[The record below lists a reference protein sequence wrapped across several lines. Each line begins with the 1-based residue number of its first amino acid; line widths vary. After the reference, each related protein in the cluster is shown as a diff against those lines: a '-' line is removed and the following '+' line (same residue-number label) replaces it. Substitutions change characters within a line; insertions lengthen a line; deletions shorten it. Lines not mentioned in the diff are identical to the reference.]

1 MTSPQRP
8 LGDRARRG
16 ARTSRAEAGGHDGAG
31 RDGAGRDGAGQDHN
45 TGSGAAHGQPALD
58 IEDRRVARIRRPVD
72 LLQLVAD
79 GVGVALLVA
88 VGLLA
93 KASVTGVDTDVVQ
106 ASQRLHPII
115 GTLHVLAVLALV
127 LLPVALAVR
136 QLVRREARRLAEAVA
151 TGLGTGLLVDL
162 ANVLLRSSVAEPL
175 YRAIAPAAANP
186 SFAPLDAPLAGLIA
200 YTTIIDLRARPRW
213 RNALWLAVTVYAAA
227 SLAALHTTVLSV
239 LITLLLGRVAGLA
252 VRYAAG
258 SMSQRPSAQTIAAVL
273 QAAGHPLTELRRQA
287 EYASE
292 SRRYAAVQRDGE
304 RLDVVVFDRDQ
315 QAADALYRLYR
326 TLRLRDQVTR
336 RTPLSIDRAAE
347 RRVLM
352 AYAVADAGV
361 LTPRVRA
368 LVRAGPEALV
378 LATEAD
384 GGTTLAELGDR
395 LTDQQ
400 LAAVWDAVLQL
411 HAHRITHRTLTADR
425 IVIDGGRVR
434 LLDPG
439 GGDVAA
445 SELQRRLDLAQLL
458 AESATLV
465 GPERAAALAGRKLG
479 PGGLLALAPLLQPVV
494 LARSTRAYLRKHKD
508 VLLALRQRLLSG
520 APADGAELPP
530 VQLARVRPRTLVT
543 LVASIIAA
551 YLLLGQLAR
560 VNVGSLLRSA
570 DPIWI
575 VAAAGLSVLTYLAA
589 AWSLSGFVLE
599 RLSFRRT
606 VLAQLAGSFVTLVT
620 PAAVGGAALNVR
632 YLQRNKVPA
641 AAAAASVGVVQ
652 LVAFVLHAVLL
663 VVFVAITGARSHS
676 LSPPRWVYF
685 VVAAL
690 VVVALVVAA
699 VPRGRRALRARLAPA
714 LGQVLPRLLELVQRP
729 GKLAEGVGG
738 ALLLTASY
746 ILCLLACVLAL
757 GGSIAFSSA
766 AVVYLTGSALGA
778 AVPTPGGL
786 GAVEAALAAGLTAT
800 GMAAATAVS
809 AVLLFRL
816 LTFWLPVPVGWAAFG
831 YLQRRHAL

>member
-1 MTSPQRP
+1 MTPPQRP
-8 LGDRARRG
+8 RGAQARRG
-16 ARTSRAEAGGHDGAG
+16 GGTSRAEEAGPD
-31 RDGAGRDGAGQDHN
+31 
-45 TGSGAAHGQPALD
+45 GAAHGGAGHDGIAGAGLAQGPPALV

-93 KASVTGVDTDVVQ
+93 KASVSGVDTDVVK

-136 QLVRREARRLAEAVA
+136 QLVRREPRRLAEAVA
-151 TGLGTGLLVDL
+151 TGLGTGLLVGL
-162 ANVLLRSSVAEPL
+162 ANLVLRSSVAEPL

-213 RNALWLAVTVYAAA
+213 RNALWLAVALYVAA

-258 SMSQRPSAQTIAAVL
+258 SMSQRPSAAAIAAAL
-273 QAAGHPLTELRRQA
+273 DGAGHPLAELRRRP
-287 EYASE
+287 EYGAE

-304 RLDVVVFDRDQ
+304 RLDVAVFDRDQ

-326 TLRLRDQVTR
+326 TLRLREQVTR
-336 RTPLSIDRAAE
+336 RSPLSIDRAAE
-347 RRVLM
+347 RRMLM
-352 AYAVADAGV
+352 AYAVTDAGV
-361 LTPRVRA
+361 LTPQVRA

-384 GGTTLAELGDR
+384 GGTSLAALGDR

-400 LAAVWDAVLQL
+400 LTVVWDAVLRL

-425 IVIDGGRVR
+425 IVIDGGGRVR

-465 GPERAAALAGRKLG
+465 GPERAAALAGRTLG
-479 PGGLLALAPLLQPVV
+479 PAGLLALAPLLQPVV
-494 LARSTRAYLRKHKD
+494 LARSTRAYLRTHKD
-508 VLLALRQRLLSG
+508 VLPALRQRLLAG

-543 LVASIIAA
+543 LVATIIAA

-570 DPIWI
+570 DPIWM

-641 AAAAASVGVVQ
+641 AAAAASVGVAQ

-685 VVAAL
+685 VIAAL
-690 VVVALVVAA
+690 VVVALVVVA

-714 LGQVLPRLLELVQRP
+714 LGQVLPRLLELAQRP
-729 GKLAEGVGG
+729 GKLAEGAGG
-738 ALLLTASY
+738 ALLLTVSY
-746 ILCLLACVLAL
+746 ILCLVACVLAL
-757 GGSIAFSSA
+757 GGSIAFTSA
-766 AVVYLTGSALGA
+766 AVVYLTGSALGS

-816 LTFWLPVPVGWAAFG
+816 LTFWLPVPIGWAAFG